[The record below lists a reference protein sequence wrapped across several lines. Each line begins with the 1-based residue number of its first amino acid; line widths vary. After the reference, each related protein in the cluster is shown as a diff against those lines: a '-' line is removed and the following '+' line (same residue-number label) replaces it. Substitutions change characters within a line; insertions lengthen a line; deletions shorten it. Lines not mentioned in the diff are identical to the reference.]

1 MVFLY
6 ASLLLAYFAV
16 SAGVRSFGW
25 NALFYPSFAKQLN
38 TSYTSANAFDFAAY
52 TTLAKAQLIAGLYF
66 SFAGFF
72 CFLVL
77 LLFRND
83 ASFAFG
89 RISTE
94 QMLAIA
100 FVVVM
105 VLRFLLQPVIADRLY
120 TAYYLSV
127 MVFLVKQR
135 SLTVSL
141 QQT

>member
-1 MVFLY
+1 M
-6 ASLLLAYFAV
+6 
-16 SAGVRSFGW
+16 
-25 NALFYPSFAKQLN
+25 
-38 TSYTSANAFDFAAY
+38 
-52 TTLAKAQLIAGLYF
+52 YF
-66 SFAGFF
+66 SFVGFF

-77 LLFRND
+77 LLFRYD
-83 ASFAFG
+83 ASFAFS
-89 RISTE
+89 RFSTE

-100 FVVVM
+100 FVLVM
-105 VLRFLLQPVIADRLY
+105 SLRFLLQPVITDRLY